1 MMNDIINTVK
11 EKIHGMSPK
20 QKRILLGLVILVVIL
35 TTILLFSSEGVN
47 GEYSFYRIE
56 CDDEGYNINEP
67 GYFNITGVGKRKE
80 IELYLDL
87 YGDTV
92 TILGV
97 ASPLYETDT
106 YIKYRLTVDDQ
117 SGTLFVKELDYLNFY
132 YYPDRGDNG
141 IIKVDGQGTILFYE
155 KNK

>member
-1 MMNDIINTVK
+1 MINNVINAVK
-11 EKIHGMSPK
+11 ERINGMSSK
-20 QKRILLGLVILVVIL
+20 QKRILLGLVMLAVIL
-35 TTILLFSSEGVN
+35 TIVLLISAGRIN

-56 CDDEGYNINEP
+56 FDGEGYNINEP

-80 IELYLDL
+80 VELYLDL

-92 TILGV
+92 RILGV
-97 ASPLYETDT
+97 ASPLYKTDT

-132 YYPDRGDNG
+132 YYPDRKDNG
-141 IIKVDGQGTILFYE
+141 IIKADGQGTRLFFE